1 MAPALQ
7 PAVPEIT
14 MDDEKRIASIII
26 AIIVAVLALFIA
38 TVAVPSAS
46 P

>member
-1 MAPALQ
+1 MEDGEDIRMKAEGTVA
-7 PAVPEIT
+7 T
-14 MDDEKRIASIII
+14 III
-26 AIIVAVLALFIA
+26 AIIVAVLLLFIA

>member
-14 MDDEKRIASIII
+14 MDDEKRIASII
-26 AIIVAVLALFIA
+26 VAVLALFIA